1 MKIARRIMLELWAT
15 LVLAGIVAFLGPFG
29 TYLMDDYL
37 PRFWYWWALM
47 VGAYV
52 TMRPIMLLLG
62 QVARMTK
69 LPVSAVVFWGLLLAS
84 FPLALLWQVSSPEH
98 VRLLGGYVGLLSFT
112 LLCATSVV
120 LVAWWA
126 NKADLFLREQTQTLT
141 PTYQPETRIDE
152 APRQANHEVP
162 LLLARLSTDVGPS
175 ILALQSEDHYV
186 RVHSHRGEE
195 LILMRLR
202 DAIAEMEGCPGIQ
215 PHRSWWVSTSAIA
228 DTCFTGDKPTLTMTN
243 GLMVPIARKSIE
255 KVRQSL
261 AQKLS
266 EQSDHQD
273 SSAHPP
279 KATVLG

>member
-37 PRFWYWWALM
+37 PRFWYWLALM
-47 VGAYV
+47 LGAYI
-52 TMRPIMLLLG
+52 TMRPIMLVLG
-62 QVARMTK
+62 RIARMTK
-69 LPVSAVVFWGLLLAS
+69 LPASALVFWGLLLAS

-98 VRLLGGYVGLLSFT
+98 VRLLGGYFGLLSFT

-126 NKADLFLREQTQTLT
+126 NKADIFLREQTQTPT
-141 PTYQPETRIDE
+141 PTHDPETRIDE
-152 APRQANHEVP
+152 YSQEAKVELPR
-162 LLLARLSTDVGPS
+162 LLARLSTDVGPG
-175 ILALQSEDHYV
+175 IVALQSEDHYV

-195 LILMRLR
+195 LILMRLS

-215 PHRSWWVSTSAIA
+215 PHRSWWVSTSAVA
-228 DTCFTGDKPTLTMTN
+228 DTCFTGDRPSLTMTN
-243 GLMVPIARKSIE
+243 DLMVPIARKSIE

-266 EQSDHQD
+266 EKSDHQG
-273 SSAHPP
+273 SSAQPP
-279 KATVLG
+279 KATALG